1 MNHGISLKIMRAS
14 KPQLTPAIQD
24 PFVLSQSQSAVLNL
38 PSPWL
43 SIRPAFGTV
52 YVGEVLTFMVYVSLK
67 TDFVYNTAPSVQ
79 VGVSAAIHA
88 KDSTEPPVQVLNST
102 DDTVELNE
110 INQTTQFPIKY
121 EIPTAGMH
129 TVTCN
134 VTYSYVVD
142 GEPHQESFSKMYQF
156 NAVNCVQLQL
166 ETVKTAS
173 RQPAMQIK
181 VENIT
186 SSSLWLKPPSF
197 FSDSVEPVG
206 VSDKANLLGPGDMWQ
221 YSCKYSGDRPAFTIF
236 WTRGPMG
243 ENGCLTVQ

>member
-1 MNHGISLKIMRAS
+1 MNHGVSLKIMRAS

-24 PFVLSQSQSAVLNL
+24 PYVHTQVQSAVLNL

-52 YVGEVLTFMVYVSLK
+52 YVGEVLTFVVYVSLK
-67 TDFVYNTAPSVQ
+67 NDFVYNTSPSVK

-88 KDSTEPPVQVLNST
+88 KDSPEPPVPVLSSS
-102 DDTVELNE
+102 DTVELNE

-129 TVTCN
+129 TVTCQ
-134 VTYSYVVD
+134 VTYTYTSEGQD
-142 GEPHQESFSKMYQF
+142 HSESFSKMYQF
-156 NAVNCVQLQL
+156 NAVNCLQLQL
-166 ETVKTAS
+166 ETVRTAS
-173 RQPAMQIK
+173 RHPALQIH

-186 SSSLWLKPPSF
+186 NSSLWLKPPSF
-197 FSDSVEPVG
+197 FSESVEPVC
-206 VSDKANLLGPGDMWQ
+206 VSKTKHLLGPGDTWL
-221 YSCKYSGDRPAFTIF
+221 YSCKYTGDRPAFTVF

-243 ENGCLTVQ
+243 EKGCLTVQ